1 MITER
6 RHVYYFIIVC
16 IKCHVS
22 SIASGCKSFFL
33 LANFTEIIWV
43 IDCGDWIGKL
53 LKNNPLGPALGK
65 LG

>member
-1 MITER
+1 MFTISLL
-6 RHVYYFIIVC
+6 F
-16 IKCHVS
+16 VS
-22 SIASGCKSFFL
+22 NAMPSIASGCKSFFFL

-53 LKNNPLGPALGK
+53 LKNNPLGTALGK

>member
-1 MITER
+1 MVEKEKKTKKESVAQT
-6 RHVYYFIIVC
+6 HFY
-16 IKCHVS
+16 HETL
-22 SIASGCKSFFL
+22 L